1 WCVYHNRRHLR
12 LLPAGEPGVIG
23 GPQWVCFLGMIK
35 MFAAPVRASLL
46 CMTESY
52 FCRQE
57 LLTPGW
63 VSAPAFYI
71 LSAG

>member
-1 WCVYHNRRHLR
+1 MA
-12 LLPAGEPGVIG
+12 LL
-23 GPQWVCFLGMIK
+23 FGMIK
-35 MFAAPVRASLL
+35 MFVVPVSASLL